1 LPKVIGITKIY
12 NSNNSYNAIPLS
24 QEIDFYENGSFSVI
38 GLIDIKKL
46 NISYPILSDIS
57 KDALK
62 IAICRFYGPMPNNVR

>member
-1 LPKVIGITKIY
+1 MPKVIGITKIY

-62 IAICRFYGPMPNNVR
+62 IAICLFYGWA